1 MKSKSIRGN
10 RLSVDGS
17 DTNWVFEIAKL
28 TVPTVFPAGIIAIFL
43 NFSSKASDTRISD
56 AAKASETRFADL
68 LASYRDAR
76 VSDTKLFDEK
86 LNKMS
91 DAIKASSDLL
101 DIKINKVSEDIN
113 KVSEDIG
120 RLEKIVERKWIKE

>member
-1 MKSKSIRGN
+1 
-10 RLSVDGS
+10 
-17 DTNWVFEIAKL
+17 
-28 TVPTVFPAGIIAIFL
+28 
-43 NFSSKASDTRISD
+43 
-56 AAKASETRFADL
+56 
-68 LASYRDAR
+68 
-76 VSDTKLFDEK
+76 
-86 LNKMS
+86 MS